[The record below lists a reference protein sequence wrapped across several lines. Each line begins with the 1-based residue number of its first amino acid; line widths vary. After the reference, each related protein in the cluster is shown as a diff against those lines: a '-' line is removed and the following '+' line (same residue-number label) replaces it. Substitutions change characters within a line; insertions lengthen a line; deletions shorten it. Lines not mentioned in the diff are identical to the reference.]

1 MIDCIAERN
10 TVRVFLKEESNL
22 NKLYGKA
29 DSMINEL
36 DKGIN
41 LCKKYNEAKIN
52 RKYEIIITDLQN

>member
-1 MIDCIAERN
+1 MIDCIAERD
-10 TVRVFLKEESNL
+10 TARVFLKGESNL